1 MEVGKI
7 MGMVALALC
16 VGLLA
21 FSIWHLATSPMEEQ
35 NRAAFLY
42 KWGSAL
48 VLAVIGIVIIYFM
61 R

>member
-1 MEVGKI
+1 